1 MRYLRIIDLGLL
13 GGWAGWRQA
22 RCAVTGKLQD
32 PVGQLSVRDGEK
44 ENLRQRRSSR
54 RSCHFQMRTDDM
66 DMTWELGRWRGGR
79 LWIKGRT
86 NEQESRE
93 RGTGD
98 KKRADRTT
106 GQRNRAT
113 GDTGG
118 RRRDETRRER
128 EKKRGWKGA
137 AQQASRKPAPSRERA
152 TTSTSKSTTKK
163 VHQTRRSKRRRQRCQ
178 GRYGTYSVYP
188 VAHPRTRLRVTRS
201 KQVVQCVERGA
212 RRGCPGKVVLQKI
225 CGSFFPIASTPTW
238 FLGFTTKSQPT
249 ATSVCGLLLLLVS
262 LLLIV

>member
-54 RSCHFQMRTDDM
+54 HSCHFQMRTDDM

-93 RGTGD
+93 RGTGET
-98 KKRADRTT
+98 RNGQT
-106 GQRNRAT
+106 GQRANVT
-113 GDTGG
+113 GRRGCEGG
-118 RRRDETRRER
+118 GGETRRDENVRRNVDGKEQRER
-128 EKKRGWKGA
+128 EKE
-137 AQQASRKPAPSRERA
+137 QQPAPAKAPPR
-152 TTSTSKSTTKK
+152 KY
-163 VHQTRRSKRRRQRCQ
+163 TRRDEASGGGKDARD
-178 GRYGTYSVYP
+178 GTVPTPYTPWLIP
-188 VAHPRTRLRVTRS
+188 VRDY
-201 KQVVQCVERGA
+201 E
-212 RRGCPGKVVLQKI
+212 
-225 CGSFFPIASTPTW
+225 
-238 FLGFTTKSQPT
+238 
-249 ATSVCGLLLLLVS
+249 
-262 LLLIV
+262 